1 MVDAVRRGEHTFVVC
16 GLRKFLALRRI
27 PGFFWQLPL
36 DTYTGNYRTIPDS
49 EQESKLG
56 TIIGAYTYG
65 GAPQPAE
72 PSKAEGPKA
81 GSFFSGS

>member
-1 MVDAVRRGEHTFVVC
+1 MVDAVRRGEHIFVGC

-56 TIIGAYTYG
+56 TINGRTYTHVWRSAAAG
-65 GAPQPAE
+65 GA
-72 PSKAEGPKA
+72 K
-81 GSFFSGS
+81 